1 MASLDSQGEIVLIEL
16 PNPEDTQIWEC
27 ENQSVRSRQRSVLK
41 CPVSQIFCD
50 NVFLNRINKLPE
62 NQLNADYSRKR
73 ISSYQSNGLMR
84 EV

>member
-16 PNPEDTQIWEC
+16 PNPGDTQIWEC
-27 ENQSVRSRQRSVLK
+27 ENQSVRSRQSSVLK
-41 CPVSQIFCD
+41 CPVSLIFCD

-73 ISSYQSNGLMR
+73 IGSYQSKGLMR